1 MFIQDIPKNSKFWV
15 VRSGDS
21 GVFYDHFVHN
31 SIVAIGHIDNM
42 DYNDETLNNS
52 DAVETL
58 LLRYKK
64 TLLEKKESLASA
76 SNKAGQ
82 VNRFINQ
89 MSIGDVVITLD
100 GKRIIVGVIKS
111 KPYKCADNVT
121 LKNIDGT
128 TSDLMLKFSLR
139 REVDWGRSQMRN
151 KLSLA
156 INNSFRANQT
166 VFSANE
172 HWKELNHWLS
182 VAFISEGEAYISSR
196 IEQKNGINNLDI
208 AQYSIIINKIE
219 AIAET
224 LAGIN
229 IEETSSEKLIKIFEE
244 NYIELRRNRAFTVTT
259 QQVFLSP
266 GDLWAKTSGHRLKSL
281 IVIATFLFMFGIEP
295 TFANDQDK
303 QFVEANREAI
313 TLLIDKVK
321 HDESFTEV
329 QAGLDL
335 HVPNQKISKKTERST
350 SQTDDV
356 ENDAD
361 VEPDDFEGM

>member
-1 MFIQDIPKNSKFWV
+1 MYIQDIPKDSKFWV
-15 VRSGDS
+15 VRSGDG
-21 GVFYDHFVHN
+21 GVFYNHFVHN

-42 DYNDETLNNS
+42 DYNDEILDNS

-58 LLRYKK
+58 ILKYKNA
-64 TLLEKKESLASA
+64 LLEKKESLASA

-111 KPYKCADNVT
+111 KPYKCTDNVT

-128 TSDLMLKFSLR
+128 TSELMLKFSLR
-139 REVDWGRSQMRN
+139 RQVDWGKSQKRN
-151 KLSLA
+151 TLSLA

-196 IEQKNGINNLDI
+196 IEQKKGINNLDI

-224 LAGIN
+224 LAENDIGK
-229 IEETSSEKLIKIFEE
+229 TSSEELIKIFEE
-244 NYIELRRNRAFTVTT
+244 NYLELRRSRSFTVTT

-266 GDLWAKTSGHRLKSL
+266 GDLWAKSSGDRLKSL

-295 TFANDQDK
+295 TFASEQDK
-303 QFVEANREAI
+303 QFVDANRQAI

-329 QAGLDL
+329 QEGLDL
-335 HVPNQKISKKTERST
+335 HVPNQKISKNTESGT
-350 SQTDDV
+350 SQTVDVKDDT
-356 ENDAD
+356 D